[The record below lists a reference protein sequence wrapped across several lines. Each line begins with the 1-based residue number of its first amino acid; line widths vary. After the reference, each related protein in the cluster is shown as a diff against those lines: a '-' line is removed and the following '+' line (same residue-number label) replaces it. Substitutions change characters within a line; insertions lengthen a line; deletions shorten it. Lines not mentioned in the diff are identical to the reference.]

1 MNVLI
6 IEDDLLFATRL
17 EAILSETTYQF
28 AGHCYDANEAKSWL
42 SKNKCDVAL
51 IDIHLGTGP
60 NGIDISK
67 EFKEMDIPVVFITAF
82 PSDEI
87 YNASLHDN
95 ESYFLVKPFDKFTL
109 SSVLDKIDKNRRG
122 ATFILKDNNQL
133 VKMEWSQLSY
143 IEVDGNY
150 CVYHFINKRIAIKNS
165 LVKILNENKL
175 NSPLIQIHRNFAVNK
190 FKISNLNKKDSWL
203 ELNEIRIP
211 IGATYLNEVA
221 LQYKLLLK

>member
-1 MNVLI
+1 
-6 IEDDLLFATRL
+6 
-17 EAILSETTYQF
+17 
-28 AGHCYDANEAKSWL
+28 
-42 SKNKCDVAL
+42 
-51 IDIHLGTGP
+51 
-60 NGIDISK
+60 
-67 EFKEMDIPVVFITAF
+67 
-82 PSDEI
+82 
-87 YNASLHDN
+87 
-95 ESYFLVKPFDKFTL
+95 
-109 SSVLDKIDKNRRG
+109 
-122 ATFILKDNNQL
+122 
-133 VKMEWSQLSY
+133 MEWSQLSY

-221 LQYKLLLK
+221 LLYKLLLK